1 MNYFKLSAFYALSLV
16 DSVLN
21 FVCSVVH
28 IYPKS
33 DLATIFLAGREIKK
47 MNKDLSDHNDER
59 LEKIEKADFLV
70 AKAKEIDEAP
80 VIPVIPVSLPI
91 QPKLPPVGPSPA
103 QTAYD
108 EAETYWK
115 PKKFN

>member
-1 MNYFKLSAFYALSLV
+1 
-16 DSVLN
+16 
-21 FVCSVVH
+21 
-28 IYPKS
+28 
-33 DLATIFLAGREIKK
+33 
-47 MNKDLSDHNDER
+47 
-59 LEKIEKADFLV
+59 ADFLV

>member
-1 MNYFKLSAFYALSLV
+1 MQSHYDAQLKDTVRYLGKTLGQ
-16 DSVLN
+16 
-21 FVCSVVH
+21 
-28 IYPKS
+28 
-33 DLATIFLAGREIKK
+33 TIKAQLG
-47 MNKDLSDHNDER
+47 NDW